1 MRDYIGEF
9 LDVKATEDGV
19 SVNTL
24 QAYKRDIVK
33 FAEFVGDKD
42 LCAVKD
48 CTIEQY
54 LNSLRMNNNSPKTIS
69 RKISCIREFYK
80 FLLSERIIDTNP
92 TNKIRTPKV
101 SKGLPNFLTFK
112 EVKELYN
119 IADKEKN
126 LSFKRMKVMIKIMYS
141 CGLRVSEVVS
151 LPLNSVNYELRQILV
166 LGKGC
171 KERVVPINN
180 ETVKEIQEYLEY
192 RHHFI
197 KNNTKNKWMFP
208 SLSAISGHIT
218 RGAFFKSLKSL
229 AIKAGI
235 NPSKVYPHVLRHS
248 FATRLVNSNADLRS
262 IQKML
267 GHENI
272 ATTEIYTH
280 ITTQKLAEEVKLKHP
295 LMRKITK
302 GDND

>member
-1 MRDYIGEF
+1 M
-9 LDVKATEDGV
+9 
-19 SVNTL
+19 
-24 QAYKRDIVK
+24 
-33 FAEFVGDKD
+33 
-42 LCAVKD
+42 
-48 CTIEQY
+48 
-54 LNSLRMNNNSPKTIS
+54 
-69 RKISCIREFYK
+69 
-80 FLLSERIIDTNP
+80 
-92 TNKIRTPKV
+92 
-101 SKGLPNFLTFK
+101 
-112 EVKELYN
+112 
-119 IADKEKN
+119 
-126 LSFKRMKVMIKIMYS
+126 
-141 CGLRVSEVVS
+141 
-151 LPLNSVNYELRQILV
+151 NYELRQILV